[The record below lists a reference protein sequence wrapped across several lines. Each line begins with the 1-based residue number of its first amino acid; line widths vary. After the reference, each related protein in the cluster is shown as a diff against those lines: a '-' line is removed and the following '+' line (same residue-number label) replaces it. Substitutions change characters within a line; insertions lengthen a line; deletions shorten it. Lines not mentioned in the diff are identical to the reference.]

1 MTTWRNWGRSASCTP
16 AEIATPVDEAELVA
30 TIQRAANHGQS
41 VRPVGAG
48 HSFTSIAATDGVQ
61 LKLDHFSGI
70 VAADRGSGLVTIL
83 AGTRLRDLPP
93 LLSAHGLAMENLGDV
108 DPQTIAGAISTG
120 THGTGL
126 RFTGIAG
133 QVRGL
138 RIALADGRVI
148 DCTATEHSD
157 IFHAARVGLGAIGVL
172 VHVTLQCV
180 PAFALAAQEHPER
193 LDEVIDGFAER
204 AAAADHV
211 EFYWFPHTERA
222 LVKTNTRLPGSA
234 SLAPVP
240 KWKHLLDDEILTNG
254 VFAAT
259 CAAGRLVPAV
269 IPGVN
274 RLATRLVSS
283 RAYTDLSADVF
294 VSPRRVRFREMEY
307 AIDLDR
313 LPDTLRAIK
322 SLIEERSWR
331 ISFPIEVRCAAA
343 DDVWL
348 STAYGRTSAYI
359 AVHRYYRESFHEYFN
374 AVERILVDAG
384 GRPHWGKLHTR
395 AATDFAA
402 TYPKYGDFLR
412 VRDDVDPGGVFGND
426 YLSRV
431 LGRVVSR

>member
-16 AEIATPVDEAELVA
+16 AEIAAPVDEAELVA
-30 TIQRAANHGQS
+30 TIQRAADHGQS

-48 HSFTSIAATDGVQ
+48 HSFNSIAATEGIQ
-61 LKLDHFSGI
+61 LRLDHFSGI
-70 VAADRGSGLVTIL
+70 VAADRESGLVTML
-83 AGTRLRDLPP
+83 AGTRLRDLAP
-93 LLSAHGLAMENLGDV
+93 LLRAHGLAMENLGDV

-126 RFTGIAG
+126 RFPGIAG

-138 RIALADGRVI
+138 RIALVDGRVV
-148 DCTATEHSD
+148 DCTATENSD

-172 VHVTLQCV
+172 VQVTLQCV
-180 PAFALAAQEHPER
+180 PAFALAAQEHPES
-193 LDEVIDGFAER
+193 LDEVLDGFADR
-204 AAAADHV
+204 AAAADHF

-222 LVKTNTRLPGSA
+222 LVKTNARLSGSA
-234 SLAPVP
+234 TLAPVP

-269 IPGVN
+269 IPSIN
-274 RLATRLVSS
+274 RMATRLVSS
-283 RAYTDLSADVF
+283 RGYTDHSADVF

-307 AIDLDR
+307 AIDLDL

-322 SLIEERSWR
+322 SLIEKRGWR
-331 ISFPIEVRCAAA
+331 ISFPVEVRCAAA

-348 STAYGRTSAYI
+348 STAYGRTTAYI

-374 AVERILVDAG
+374 AAEQVLVEAG

-395 AATDFAA
+395 SAKDFAA

-426 YLSRV
+426 YLRRV